1 MSTTTVERTQ
11 TAQDRYGEAQI
22 ALRTL
27 QAQRKAA
34 PASYNEAVKKADSA
48 AMIAAKR
55 EIQGLDEEVA
65 AQIITVATLHIDA
78 LEEQQAEVHELAHG
92 DTVRQELETAIAER
106 TAAKDAADAA
116 ERRYM
121 LVSGNQQAYARH
133 ETDLEGQLRD
143 ARARREQLIAG
154 QLLAV

>member
-1 MSTTTVERTQ
+1 MNARAVERAQ
-11 TAQDRYGEAQI
+11 TAQERYAEAQT
-22 ALRTL
+22 ALRAL
-27 QAQRKAA
+27 QAQRTAA

-55 EIQGLDEEVA
+55 EIQALDEEVA
-65 AQIITVATLHIDA
+65 AHIITVATLHIDA

-106 TAAKDAADAA
+106 TATKDAA
-116 ERRYM
+116 ERRYL

-154 QLLAV
+154 QLLAGSP